1 MQNSNVSIKNQDD
14 IKRILLCVCG
24 LSPQIVTETVYALA
38 INQKK
43 PWLPNEVR
51 LLTTSRGAENAIELL
66 LSERLGW
73 FHRLSA
79 DWHLPKI
86 RFDASCVEVL
96 KDSNGKPLHDIRD
109 DADNTAAADYIAHAV
124 RLLTLDANTELHAS
138 IAGGRKTM
146 GFFLG
151 NAMSLW
157 ARPQDRLSHV
167 LVSAPYESRPE
178 FFYPS
183 PNKRLLPIR
192 SNGEVQLDAAKAQVW
207 LGNIPFVRLRSIL
220 PKHFHSNEESF
231 AKTIHAA
238 NMALGDVR
246 LEIDTST
253 TTVRLN
259 DAKLALPPMQWALLV
274 LLAWRLL
281 HNTPALRAPLKQS
294 DDPQW
299 RTEVLHDLVACLGEM
314 NIPDSIYGHLKTEA
328 PIDAVF
334 SQQLSKLE
342 KHIQKSNLCPLNRL
356 IERVHPPGSNR
367 QRSYQLALLPHQ
379 VVFTNKT
386 ALSASLPKRHTGT
399 SASSI

>member
-1 MQNSNVSIKNQDD
+1 MQTSNVSVIKQGD

-38 INQKK
+38 ISQKK
-43 PWLPNEVR
+43 PWFPNEVR
-51 LLTTSRGAENAIELL
+51 LITTSRGAENAIELL

-73 FHRLSA
+73 FHRLST

-86 RFDASCVEVL
+86 RFDPSCVEVL
-96 KDSNGKPLHDIRD
+96 KDRNGKSLHDIRD

-124 RLLTLDANTELHAS
+124 RLLTLDANTEIHAS

-167 LVSAPYESRPE
+167 LVSAPYEGRPE

-183 PNKRLLPIR
+183 PKKRLLPIP

-281 HNTPALRAPLKQS
+281 RNTPALRAPLKQS

-299 RTEVLHDLVACLGEM
+299 RTEVLHGLVACLGEM
-314 NIPDSIYGHLKTEA
+314 NIPDSIYGHLKSEA
-328 PIDAVF
+328 PIDEVF

-342 KHIQKSNLCPLNRL
+342 KKIQKSNLCPLNRL
-356 IERVHPPGSNR
+356 IERVHPTGSNR

-379 VVFTNKT
+379 VVFTDKT
-386 ALSASLPKRHTGT
+386 ALSASLPKRQTGT
-399 SASSI
+399 SESSI